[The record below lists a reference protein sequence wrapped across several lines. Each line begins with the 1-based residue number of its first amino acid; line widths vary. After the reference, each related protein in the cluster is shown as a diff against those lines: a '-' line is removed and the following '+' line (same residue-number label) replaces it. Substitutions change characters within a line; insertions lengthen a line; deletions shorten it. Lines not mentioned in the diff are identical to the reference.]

1 MKKRAT
7 ALATPRPKRK
17 RSPSAKPADLRRLI
31 RTVERKLQAEITDL
45 RDELRSS
52 ETALAASRLRALN
65 EAQAREGVE
74 RLRADLKAF
83 RDLGIVDER
92 GKRVHRELPAE
103 MLEEASDVV

>member
-17 RSPSAKPADLRRLI
+17 RAASAKPADLRHLI
-31 RTVERKLQAEITDL
+31 RTVERKLQAEITGL
-45 RDELRSS
+45 RDELRAS
-52 ETALAASRLRALN
+52 ETALAAARLRALN
-65 EAQAREGVE
+65 EGQAREGVE

-83 RDLGIVDER
+83 RGLGIVDKD

-103 MLEEASDVV
+103 MLEDATDVV